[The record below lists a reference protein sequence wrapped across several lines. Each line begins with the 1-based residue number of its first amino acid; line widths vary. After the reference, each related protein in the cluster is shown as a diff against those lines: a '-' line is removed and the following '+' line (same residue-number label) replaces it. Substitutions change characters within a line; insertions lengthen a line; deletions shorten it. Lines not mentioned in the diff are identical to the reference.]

1 MIENVV
7 FVLGAG
13 ASCPYGFPSG
23 RELRKQICSSYVHDY
38 EHYLKAKRASQP
50 FISEELIKAKRF
62 VDKFRKSS
70 TSSIDLFIARN
81 PEFSIEGKR
90 AIIFRILIAEGE
102 SHFREGTPNRNQ
114 DWYTWLFEQMTDK
127 LVLKED
133 YSRFNENDVSF
144 ITFNYDRSLE
154 HFLYD
159 SLVNSFSG
167 IPYEKIIEQLN
178 QIKICHV
185 FGQMGPLEW
194 QGQDGQ
200 IEYRVNRNVI
210 GIDDLRENIK
220 IVYEEGESPKLKEA
234 KELISK
240 AHRVIFLG
248 FGYAKENLD
257 ALKIPE
263 ILADVQRV
271 SGTAL
276 GLTSKQ
282 KQRIESL
289 LRVDILGKS
298 RDVYIKDKD
307 CLALLREVL

>member
-23 RELRKQICSSYVHDY
+23 RELRKQICSSYVSDCKL
-38 EHYLKAKRASQP
+38 YLRAKKVPEPLISQ
-50 FISEELIKAKRF
+50 ELNKAKRF

-81 PEFSIEGKR
+81 PEFSMEGKR
-90 AIIFRILIAEGE
+90 AIIFRILIAEE
-102 SHFREGTPNRNQ
+102 ASHFREETPNRNQ

-127 LVLKED
+127 LVQKED
-133 YSRFNENDVSF
+133 YSRFNENDVTF

-167 IPYEKIIEQLN
+167 IPDEKIIEQLN

-185 FGQMGPLEW
+185 FGQMGPLGW
-194 QGQDGQ
+194 QGQYSQ
-200 IEYRVNRNVI
+200 IEYRVNRKDIN
-210 GIDDLRENIK
+210 IDYLCENIK
-220 IVYEEGESPKLKEA
+220 IVYEEGESPKLEEA

-240 AHRVIFLG
+240 AHRVVFLG

-257 ALKIPE
+257 ALRIPNV
-263 ILADVQRV
+263 LADVRQV
-271 SGTAL
+271 FGTAL
-276 GLTSKQ
+276 GLTSKE
-282 KQRIESL
+282 KDRI
-289 LRVDILGKS
+289 VS
-298 RDVYIKDKD
+298 R
-307 CLALLREVL
+307 